1 MSSEEQNENK
11 KDKIKSNF
19 DSNESENYNSNNLM
33 FDLFDDDT
41 LNISLE
47 EEKPLFTK
55 LYSSVI
61 EKLTS
66 VKKEKDPT
74 NEFLTSFEN
83 LFKNQ
88 IDIINSC
95 VKNNEPNFMY
105 ATNVLVAQIKIFSY
119 FNTKYLEEYLSQSD
133 SESSKILVLIS
144 ENMSN
149 TINKLVDIIFK
160 LGTKSK
166 EINKQVSDLQNKA
179 NQFDIVM
186 KEVNDEN
193 NILKEKNIKLK
204 EENEL
209 ITKKLL
215 NNNYSLSGSKSKNKN
230 KKLNSKSPNNI
241 NDNLLNN
248 FDINQNKVSQ
258 GNIQNNITLSKLSLA
273 GSRVFTIKMMK
284 EVITSM
290 YSSKIAF
297 DKKCIQN
304 KQAKQTMEEF
314 MYTYLNQKYGLKN
327 MVIEW
332 ATNIINGIR
341 TFSAEDTEISLF
353 GKILQNELE
362 ENCQLLIPNLKENI
376 NTIIL
381 NILRNEYPYKNEIE
395 LNKMKNNLIKS
406 ELPPEK
412 IQQIV
417 EALFDEKGKEVLFD
431 KINKE
436 INTKKAIVMK
446 NSKINGKY
454 SREEINKINAQ
465 KQNECNFIQYDFL
478 LDICLEYQ
486 IKMHIRYLKPFV
498 KLFQSIDEDRDG
510 ILNEE
515 QFIDLVKNLNIFGE
529 DNLDQVIDE
538 FLNNIDPYRNNHIT
552 FSDIVDLLS
561 KINYD
566 ESQTIL
572 DKFCLKDN
580 NNTMN
585 NNNNNNN
592 MNNDLKNDN
601 NKDNNDKNN
610 GNNVNNEDN
619 NDKNNTS
626 SKKGIKKLNEDIIK

>member
-1 MSSEEQNENK
+1 MSSEEQKPNK
-11 KDKIKSNF
+11 KNKIKSNF
-19 DSNESENYNSNNLM
+19 DSDESENYNSNNLM
-33 FDLFDDDT
+33 LDLFDDDT

-61 EKLTS
+61 EKITS

-105 ATNVLVAQIKIFSY
+105 ATNVLVAQIKIFNY
-119 FNTKYLEEYLSQSD
+119 FNSKYLEEYLSQSD
-133 SESSKILVLIS
+133 SESSKILILIS
-144 ENMSN
+144 ENVSN
-149 TINKLVDIIFK
+149 TVNKLVDIIFK

-166 EINKQVSDLQNKA
+166 EINKQVSDLQNKV

-204 EENEL
+204 EENDL
-209 ITKKLL
+209 ITQKLL
-215 NNNYSLSGSKSKNKN
+215 NNNYSVSEPKNKNKN
-230 KKLNSKSPNNI
+230 KKVNSKSPNKI
-241 NDNLLNN
+241 NDNMSNN
-248 FDINQNKVSQ
+248 FDINQNKMGH
-258 GNIQNNITLSKLSLA
+258 GNIQNNITLAKLSLA
-273 GSRVFTIKMMK
+273 GNRLFTIKMLK
-284 EVITSM
+284 EVISSM
-290 YSSKIAF
+290 YSSKTTF

-341 TFSAEDTEISLF
+341 TYSEDTEISLF

-362 ENCQLLIPNLKENI
+362 ENCQMLIPNLKENI

-395 LNKMKNNLIKS
+395 LNKMKNDLIKS

-436 INTKKAIVMK
+436 INNKKAIVMK

-478 LDICLEYQ
+478 LEICLEYQ
-486 IKMHIRYLKPFV
+486 IKLHIRYLKPFL
-498 KLFQSIDEDRDG
+498 KLFQSIDDDRDG
-510 ILNEE
+510 VLNEE
-515 QFIDLVKNLNIFGE
+515 QFIELVKKLNIFGE
-529 DNLDQVIDE
+529 ENIEQVIDE
-538 FLNNIDPYRNNHIT
+538 FLNNVDPYRNNHIT
-552 FSDIVDLLS
+552 FSDTVDLFS

-566 ESQTIL
+566 ENQTIL

-580 NNTMN
+580 NNN
-585 NNNNNNN
+585 
-592 MNNDLKNDN
+592 
-601 NKDNNDKNN
+601 
-610 GNNVNNEDN
+610 
-619 NDKNNTS
+619 
-626 SKKGIKKLNEDIIK
+626 II

>member
-436 INTKKAIVMK
+436 INNKKAIVMK

-510 ILNEE
+510 VLNEE
-515 QFIDLVKNLNIFGE
+515 QFIELVKNLNIFGE
-529 DNLDQVIDE
+529 DNIEQVIDE

-585 NNNNNNN
+585 NNNNMNNN
-592 MNNDLKNDN
+592 LKNDN
-601 NKDNNDKNN
+601 NNDNNDKNN

-619 NDKNNTS
+619 NDKNNAS
-626 SKKGIKKLNEDIIK
+626 NKKGIKKLNEDIIK

>member
-1 MSSEEQNENK
+1 MSSEEQKPNK
-11 KDKIKSNF
+11 KNKIKSNF
-19 DSNESENYNSNNLM
+19 DSDESENYNSNNLM
-33 FDLFDDDT
+33 LDLFDDDT

-61 EKLTS
+61 EKITS

-105 ATNVLVAQIKIFSY
+105 ATNVLVAQIKIFNY
-119 FNTKYLEEYLSQSD
+119 FNSKYLEEYLSQSD
-133 SESSKILVLIS
+133 SESSKILILIS

-149 TINKLVDIIFK
+149 TVNKMIDIIFK
-160 LGTKSK
+160 LGTRSK
-166 EINKQVSDLQNKA
+166 EINKQVSDLQNKS

-204 EENEL
+204 EENDL

-215 NNNYSLSGSKSKNKN
+215 NNNYSMNEPKIKNKN
-230 KKLNSKSPNNI
+230 KKLNSKSPNNM
-241 NDNLLNN
+241 NDNMLNN
-248 FDINQNKVSQ
+248 FDINQNKV
-258 GNIQNNITLSKLSLA
+258 GNIQSNVSLSKLSVV

-284 EVITSM
+284 EVISNM
-290 YSSKIAF
+290 YSSKVAF

-332 ATNIINGIR
+332 ATNIINGIQ

-353 GKILQNELE
+353 GKILKNELE
-362 ENCQLLIPNLKENI
+362 ENCQLLMPNLKENI
-376 NTIIL
+376 NAIIL
-381 NILRNEYPYKNEIE
+381 NILRKEFPYKNDIEI
-395 LNKMKNNLIKS
+395 NKMKNNLVKS

-412 IQQIV
+412 IQQVI
-417 EALFDEKGKEVLFD
+417 EALFDEKGREALFE

-436 INTKKAIVMK
+436 IDNKKAIVMK
-446 NSKINGKY
+446 NNKINGKY

-478 LDICLEYQ
+478 LEICLEYQ
-486 IKMHIRYLKPFV
+486 IKLHIRYLKPFL
-498 KLFQSIDEDRDG
+498 KLFQYIDEDRDG
-510 ILNEE
+510 VLNEE
-515 QFIDLVKNLNIFGE
+515 QFIELVKKLNIFGE
-529 DNLDQVIDE
+529 ENIEQVIDE

-552 FSDIVDLLS
+552 FSDTVDLFS

-566 ESQTIL
+566 ENQTIL

-580 NNTMN
+580 NNN
-585 NNNNNNN
+585 
-592 MNNDLKNDN
+592 
-601 NKDNNDKNN
+601 
-610 GNNVNNEDN
+610 
-619 NDKNNTS
+619 
-626 SKKGIKKLNEDIIK
+626 II

>member
-1 MSSEEQNENK
+1 MSEEQKQNK
-11 KDKIKSNF
+11 MNKNKPNF
-19 DSNESENYNSNNLM
+19 DSNESENYNSNNLLL
-33 FDLFDDDT
+33 DLFDDDT

-61 EKLTS
+61 EKITS
-66 VKKEKDPT
+66 IKKENDPT

-95 VKNNEPNFMY
+95 VKNNEPNFIY
-105 ATNVLVAQIKIFSY
+105 ATNVLVAQVKIFNY

-133 SESSKILVLIS
+133 SESSKILILIS

-149 TINKLVDIIFK
+149 TVNKMVDIIFK
-160 LGTKSK
+160 LGTRSK

-179 NQFDIVM
+179 NQIDIVM
-186 KEVNDEN
+186 KELNDEN

-204 EENEL
+204 EENDL

-215 NNNYSLSGSKSKNKN
+215 NSNYSMNEPKIKNKN
-230 KKLNSKSPNNI
+230 KIINPKSPNNI
-241 NDNLLNN
+241 NNDNMINN
-248 FDINQNKVSQ
+248 FDMNPNKVSY
-258 GNIQNNITLSKLSLA
+258 GNIQSNISLSKLSHA

-284 EVITSM
+284 EVISNM
-290 YSSKIAF
+290 YSSKVAF

-332 ATNIINGIR
+332 ATNIINGIQ

-353 GKILQNELE
+353 GKILKNELE
-362 ENCQLLIPNLKENI
+362 ENCQLLMPNLKENI
-376 NTIIL
+376 NSIIL
-381 NILRNEYPYKNEIE
+381 NILRKENPYKNDIEI
-395 LNKMKNNLIKS
+395 NKMKNNLIKS

-412 IQQIV
+412 IQQVV
-417 EALFDEKGKEVLFD
+417 EALFDEKGREVLFD

-436 INTKKAIVMK
+436 IDNKKAIVMK
-446 NSKINGKY
+446 NNKINGKY

-478 LDICLEYQ
+478 LEICLEYQ
-486 IKMHIRYLKPFV
+486 IKLHIKYLKPFL
-498 KLFQSIDEDRDG
+498 KLFQYIDEDRDG
-510 ILNEE
+510 VLNEE
-515 QFIDLVKNLNIFGE
+515 QFIELVKKLNIFGE
-529 DNLDQVIDE
+529 ENLEQVIDE

-552 FSDIVDLLS
+552 FSDTVDLFS

-566 ESQTIL
+566 ENQTIL

-580 NNTMN
+580 NNN
-585 NNNNNNN
+585 
-592 MNNDLKNDN
+592 
-601 NKDNNDKNN
+601 
-610 GNNVNNEDN
+610 
-619 NDKNNTS
+619 
-626 SKKGIKKLNEDIIK
+626 II

>member
-1 MSSEEQNENK
+1 MSSEEQKPNK
-11 KDKIKSNF
+11 KNKIKSNF
-19 DSNESENYNSNNLM
+19 DSDESENYNSNNLIL
-33 FDLFDDDT
+33 DLFDDDT

-61 EKLTS
+61 EKITS

-105 ATNVLVAQIKIFSY
+105 ATNVLVAQIKIFNY

-133 SESSKILVLIS
+133 SESSKILILIS

-149 TINKLVDIIFK
+149 TVNKMIDIIFK
-160 LGTKSK
+160 LGTRSK
-166 EINKQVSDLQNKA
+166 EINKQVSDLQNKS

-204 EENEL
+204 EENDL

-215 NNNYSLSGSKSKNKN
+215 NNNYSMNEPKIKNKN
-230 KKLNSKSPNNI
+230 KKLNSKSPNNL
-241 NDNLLNN
+241 NDNMLNN
-248 FDINQNKVSQ
+248 FDINQNKV
-258 GNIQNNITLSKLSLA
+258 GNIQSNVSLSKLSVV

-284 EVITSM
+284 EVISNM
-290 YSSKIAF
+290 YSSKVAF

-332 ATNIINGIR
+332 ATNIINGIQ

-353 GKILQNELE
+353 GKILKNELE
-362 ENCQLLIPNLKENI
+362 ENCQLLMPNLKENI
-376 NTIIL
+376 NAIIL
-381 NILRNEYPYKNEIE
+381 NILRKEYPYKNDIEI
-395 LNKMKNNLIKS
+395 NKMKNNLVKS

-412 IQQIV
+412 IQQVI
-417 EALFDEKGKEVLFD
+417 EALFDEKGREALFE

-436 INTKKAIVMK
+436 IDNKKAIVMK
-446 NSKINGKY
+446 NNKINGKY

-478 LDICLEYQ
+478 LEICLEYQ
-486 IKMHIRYLKPFV
+486 IKLHIRYLKPFL
-498 KLFQSIDEDRDG
+498 KLFQYIDEDRDG
-510 ILNEE
+510 VLNEE
-515 QFIDLVKNLNIFGE
+515 QFIELVKKLNIFGE
-529 DNLDQVIDE
+529 ENIEQVIDE

-552 FSDIVDLLS
+552 FSDTVDLFS

-566 ESQTIL
+566 ENQTIL

-580 NNTMN
+580 NNN
-585 NNNNNNN
+585 
-592 MNNDLKNDN
+592 
-601 NKDNNDKNN
+601 
-610 GNNVNNEDN
+610 
-619 NDKNNTS
+619 
-626 SKKGIKKLNEDIIK
+626 II

>member
-1 MSSEEQNENK
+1 MSEEQKQNK
-11 KDKIKSNF
+11 MNKNKSNF
-19 DSNESENYNSNNLM
+19 DSNESENYNSNNLLL
-33 FDLFDDDT
+33 DLFDDDT

-61 EKLTS
+61 EKITS
-66 VKKEKDPT
+66 IKKENDPT

-95 VKNNEPNFMY
+95 VKNNEPNFIY
-105 ATNVLVAQIKIFSY
+105 ATNVLVAQVKIFNY

-133 SESSKILVLIS
+133 SESSKILILIS

-149 TINKLVDIIFK
+149 TVNKMVDIIFK
-160 LGTKSK
+160 LGTRSK

-179 NQFDIVM
+179 NQIDIVM
-186 KEVNDEN
+186 KELNDEN

-204 EENEL
+204 EENDL

-215 NNNYSLSGSKSKNKN
+215 NSNYSMNEPKIKNKN
-230 KKLNSKSPNNI
+230 KIINPKSPNNI
-241 NDNLLNN
+241 NNDNMINN
-248 FDINQNKVSQ
+248 FDMNPNKVSY
-258 GNIQNNITLSKLSLA
+258 GNIQSNISLSKLSHA

-284 EVITSM
+284 EVISNM
-290 YSSKIAF
+290 YSSKVAF

-332 ATNIINGIR
+332 ATNIINGIQ

-353 GKILQNELE
+353 GKILKNELE
-362 ENCQLLIPNLKENI
+362 ENCQLLMPNLKENI
-376 NTIIL
+376 NSIIL
-381 NILRNEYPYKNEIE
+381 NILRKENPYKNDIEI
-395 LNKMKNNLIKS
+395 NKMKNNLIKS

-412 IQQIV
+412 IQQVV
-417 EALFDEKGKEVLFD
+417 EALFDEKGREVLFD

-436 INTKKAIVMK
+436 IDNKKAIVMK
-446 NSKINGKY
+446 NNKINGKY

-478 LDICLEYQ
+478 LEICLEYQ
-486 IKMHIRYLKPFV
+486 IKLHIKYLKPFL
-498 KLFQSIDEDRDG
+498 KLFQYIDEDRDG
-510 ILNEE
+510 VLNEE
-515 QFIDLVKNLNIFGE
+515 QFIELVKKLNIFGE
-529 DNLDQVIDE
+529 ENLEQVIDE

-552 FSDIVDLLS
+552 FSDTVDLFS

-566 ESQTIL
+566 ENQTIL

-580 NNTMN
+580 NNN
-585 NNNNNNN
+585 
-592 MNNDLKNDN
+592 
-601 NKDNNDKNN
+601 
-610 GNNVNNEDN
+610 
-619 NDKNNTS
+619 
-626 SKKGIKKLNEDIIK
+626 II

>member
-1 MSSEEQNENK
+1 MNK
-11 KDKIKSNF
+11 NKSNF
-19 DSNESENYNSNNLM
+19 DPNESENYNSNNLIL
-33 FDLFDDDT
+33 DLFDDDT

-61 EKLTS
+61 EKITS
-66 VKKEKDPT
+66 VKKELDPT

-105 ATNVLVAQIKIFSY
+105 ATNVLVAQIKIFNY

-133 SESSKILVLIS
+133 SESSKILILIS

-149 TINKLVDIIFK
+149 TVNKMIDIIFK
-160 LGTKSK
+160 LGTRSK
-166 EINKQVSDLQNKA
+166 EINKQVSDLQNKS

-204 EENEL
+204 EENDL

-215 NNNYSLSGSKSKNKN
+215 NNNYSMNEPKIKNKN
-230 KKLNSKSPNNI
+230 KKLNSKSPNNL
-241 NDNLLNN
+241 NDNMLNN
-248 FDINQNKVSQ
+248 FDINQNKV
-258 GNIQNNITLSKLSLA
+258 GNIQSNVSLSKLSVV

-284 EVITSM
+284 EVISNM
-290 YSSKIAF
+290 YSSKVAF

-332 ATNIINGIR
+332 ATNIINGIQ

-353 GKILQNELE
+353 GKILKNELE
-362 ENCQLLIPNLKENI
+362 ENCQLLMPNLKENI
-376 NTIIL
+376 NAIIL
-381 NILRNEYPYKNEIE
+381 NILRKEFPYKNDIEI
-395 LNKMKNNLIKS
+395 NKMKNNLVKS

-412 IQQIV
+412 IQQVI
-417 EALFDEKGKEVLFD
+417 EALFDEKGREALFE

-436 INTKKAIVMK
+436 IDNKKAIVMK
-446 NSKINGKY
+446 NNKINGKY

-478 LDICLEYQ
+478 LEICLEYQ
-486 IKMHIRYLKPFV
+486 IKLHIRYLKPFL
-498 KLFQSIDEDRDG
+498 KLFQYIDEDRDG
-510 ILNEE
+510 VLNEE
-515 QFIDLVKNLNIFGE
+515 QFIELVKKLNIFGE
-529 DNLDQVIDE
+529 ENIEQVIDE

-552 FSDIVDLLS
+552 FSDTVDLFS

-566 ESQTIL
+566 ENQTIL

-580 NNTMN
+580 NNN
-585 NNNNNNN
+585 
-592 MNNDLKNDN
+592 
-601 NKDNNDKNN
+601 
-610 GNNVNNEDN
+610 
-619 NDKNNTS
+619 
-626 SKKGIKKLNEDIIK
+626 II

>member
-1 MSSEEQNENK
+1 MNK
-11 KDKIKSNF
+11 NKSNF
-19 DSNESENYNSNNLM
+19 DPNESENYNSNNLIL
-33 FDLFDDDT
+33 DLFDDDT

-61 EKLTS
+61 EKITS

-105 ATNVLVAQIKIFSY
+105 ATNVLVAQIKIFNY

-133 SESSKILVLIS
+133 SESSKILILIS

-149 TINKLVDIIFK
+149 TVNKMIDIIFK
-160 LGTKSK
+160 LGTRSK
-166 EINKQVSDLQNKA
+166 EINKQVSDLQNKS

-204 EENEL
+204 EENDL

-215 NNNYSLSGSKSKNKN
+215 NNNYSMNEPKIKNKN
-230 KKLNSKSPNNI
+230 KKLNSKSPNNL
-241 NDNLLNN
+241 NDNMLNN
-248 FDINQNKVSQ
+248 FDINQNKV
-258 GNIQNNITLSKLSLA
+258 GNIQSNVSLSKLSVV

-284 EVITSM
+284 EVISNM
-290 YSSKIAF
+290 YSSKVAF

-314 MYTYLNQKYGLKN
+314 MFTYLNQKYGLKN

-332 ATNIINGIR
+332 ATNIINGIQ

-353 GKILQNELE
+353 GKILKNELE
-362 ENCQLLIPNLKENI
+362 ENCQLLMPNLKENI
-376 NTIIL
+376 NAIIL
-381 NILRNEYPYKNEIE
+381 NILRKEFPYKNDIEI
-395 LNKMKNNLIKS
+395 NKMKNN
-406 ELPPEK
+406 
-412 IQQIV
+412 
-417 EALFDEKGKEVLFD
+417 
-431 KINKE
+431 
-436 INTKKAIVMK
+436 
-446 NSKINGKY
+446 KINGKY

-478 LDICLEYQ
+478 LEICLEYQ
-486 IKMHIRYLKPFV
+486 IKLHIRYLKPFL
-498 KLFQSIDEDRDG
+498 KLFQYIDEDRDG
-510 ILNEE
+510 VLNEE
-515 QFIDLVKNLNIFGE
+515 QFIELVKKLNIFGE
-529 DNLDQVIDE
+529 ENIEQVIDE

-552 FSDIVDLLS
+552 FSDTVDLFS

-566 ESQTIL
+566 ENQTIL

-580 NNTMN
+580 NNN
-585 NNNNNNN
+585 
-592 MNNDLKNDN
+592 
-601 NKDNNDKNN
+601 
-610 GNNVNNEDN
+610 
-619 NDKNNTS
+619 
-626 SKKGIKKLNEDIIK
+626 II

>member
-11 KDKIKSNF
+11 KDKIKYNF

-33 FDLFDDDT
+33 LDLFDDDT

-61 EKLTS
+61 EKITS

-95 VKNNEPNFMY
+95 VKNNEPNFIY

-119 FNTKYLEEYLSQSD
+119 FNTKYLEEYLSKSD

-230 KKLNSKSPNNI
+230 KKLNSKSPNNF
-241 NDNLLNN
+241 NDNMLNN
-248 FDINQNKVSQ
+248 IDINQNKVSH

-314 MYTYLNQKYGLKN
+314 MYIYLNQKYGLKN

-436 INTKKAIVMK
+436 INNKKAIVMK

-510 ILNEE
+510 VLNEE

-529 DNLDQVIDE
+529 DNIEQVIDE

-585 NNNNNNN
+585 NNNNN
-592 MNNDLKNDN
+592 MNNNLKNDN
-601 NKDNNDKNN
+601 NKDNNDNNN
-610 GNNVNNEDN
+610 GNSVNNDDN

>member
-11 KDKIKSNF
+11 KDKIKYNF

-33 FDLFDDDT
+33 LDLFDDDT

-61 EKLTS
+61 EKITS

-95 VKNNEPNFMY
+95 VKNNEPNFIY

-119 FNTKYLEEYLSQSD
+119 FNTKYLEEYLSKSD

-230 KKLNSKSPNNI
+230 KKLNSKSPNNF
-241 NDNLLNN
+241 NDNMLNN
-248 FDINQNKVSQ
+248 IDINQNKVSH

-314 MYTYLNQKYGLKN
+314 MYIYLNQKYGLKN

-406 ELPPEK
+406 ELPSEK

-436 INTKKAIVMK
+436 INNKKAIVMK

-510 ILNEE
+510 VLNEE

-529 DNLDQVIDE
+529 DNIEQVIDE

-585 NNNNNNN
+585 NNNNN
-592 MNNDLKNDN
+592 MNNNLKNDN
-601 NKDNNDKNN
+601 NKDNNDNNN
-610 GNNVNNEDN
+610 GNSVNNDDN

>member
-436 INTKKAIVMK
+436 INNKKAIVMK

-510 ILNEE
+510 VLNEE

-529 DNLDQVIDE
+529 DNIEQVIDE

-585 NNNNNNN
+585 NNNNMNNN
-592 MNNDLKNDN
+592 LKNDN
-601 NKDNNDKNN
+601 NNDNNDKNN

>member
-1 MSSEEQNENK
+1 MNK
-11 KDKIKSNF
+11 NKSNF
-19 DSNESENYNSNNLM
+19 DPNESENYNSNNLIL
-33 FDLFDDDT
+33 DLFDDDT

-61 EKLTS
+61 EKITS

-105 ATNVLVAQIKIFSY
+105 ATNVLVAQIKIFNY

-133 SESSKILVLIS
+133 SESSKILILIS

-149 TINKLVDIIFK
+149 TVNKMIDIIFK
-160 LGTKSK
+160 LGTRSK
-166 EINKQVSDLQNKA
+166 EINKQVSDLQNKS

-204 EENEL
+204 EENDL

-215 NNNYSLSGSKSKNKN
+215 NNNYSMNEPKIKNKN
-230 KKLNSKSPNNI
+230 KKLNSKSPYNL
-241 NDNLLNN
+241 NDNMLNN
-248 FDINQNKVSQ
+248 FDINQNKV
-258 GNIQNNITLSKLSLA
+258 GNIQSNVSLSKLSVV

-284 EVITSM
+284 EVISNM
-290 YSSKIAF
+290 YSSKVAF

-332 ATNIINGIR
+332 ATNIINGIQ

-353 GKILQNELE
+353 GKILKNELE
-362 ENCQLLIPNLKENI
+362 ENCQLLMPNLKENI
-376 NTIIL
+376 NAIIL
-381 NILRNEYPYKNEIE
+381 NILRKEFPYKNDIEI
-395 LNKMKNNLIKS
+395 NKMKNNLVKS

-412 IQQIV
+412 IQQVI
-417 EALFDEKGKEVLFD
+417 EALFDEKGREALFE

-436 INTKKAIVMK
+436 IDNKKAIVMK
-446 NSKINGKY
+446 NNKINGKY

-478 LDICLEYQ
+478 LEICLEYQ
-486 IKMHIRYLKPFV
+486 IKLHIRYLKPFL
-498 KLFQSIDEDRDG
+498 KLFQYIDEDRDG
-510 ILNEE
+510 VLNEE
-515 QFIDLVKNLNIFGE
+515 QFIELVKKLNIFGE
-529 DNLDQVIDE
+529 ENIEQVIDE

-552 FSDIVDLLS
+552 FSDTVDLFS

-566 ESQTIL
+566 ENQTIL

-580 NNTMN
+580 NNN
-585 NNNNNNN
+585 
-592 MNNDLKNDN
+592 
-601 NKDNNDKNN
+601 
-610 GNNVNNEDN
+610 
-619 NDKNNTS
+619 
-626 SKKGIKKLNEDIIK
+626 II

>member
-1 MSSEEQNENK
+1 MSEEQKQNK
-11 KDKIKSNF
+11 MNKNKSNF
-19 DSNESENYNSNNLM
+19 DSNESENYNSNNLLL
-33 FDLFDDDT
+33 DLFDDDT

-61 EKLTS
+61 EKITS
-66 VKKEKDPT
+66 IKKENDPT

-95 VKNNEPNFMY
+95 VKNNEPNFIY
-105 ATNVLVAQIKIFSY
+105 ATNVLVAQVKIFNY

-133 SESSKILVLIS
+133 SESSKILILIS

-149 TINKLVDIIFK
+149 TVNKMVDIIFK
-160 LGTKSK
+160 LGTRSK

-179 NQFDIVM
+179 NQIDIVM
-186 KEVNDEN
+186 KELNDEN

-204 EENEL
+204 EENDL

-215 NNNYSLSGSKSKNKN
+215 NSNYSMNEPKIKNKN
-230 KKLNSKSPNNI
+230 KITNPKSPNNI
-241 NDNLLNN
+241 NNDNMINN
-248 FDINQNKVSQ
+248 FDMNPNKVSY
-258 GNIQNNITLSKLSLA
+258 GNIQSNISLSKLSHA

-284 EVITSM
+284 EVISNM
-290 YSSKIAF
+290 YSSKVAF

-332 ATNIINGIR
+332 ATNIINGIQ

-353 GKILQNELE
+353 GKILKNELE
-362 ENCQLLIPNLKENI
+362 ENCQLLMPNLKENI
-376 NTIIL
+376 NSIIL
-381 NILRNEYPYKNEIE
+381 NILRKENPYKNDIEI
-395 LNKMKNNLIKS
+395 NKMKNNLIKS

-412 IQQIV
+412 IQQVV
-417 EALFDEKGKEVLFD
+417 EALFDEKGREVLFD

-436 INTKKAIVMK
+436 IDNKKAIVMK
-446 NSKINGKY
+446 NNKINGKY

-478 LDICLEYQ
+478 LEICLEYQ
-486 IKMHIRYLKPFV
+486 IKLHIKYLKPFL
-498 KLFQSIDEDRDG
+498 KLFQYIDEDRDG
-510 ILNEE
+510 VLNEE
-515 QFIDLVKNLNIFGE
+515 QFIELVKKLNIFGE
-529 DNLDQVIDE
+529 ENLEQVIDE

-552 FSDIVDLLS
+552 FSDTVDLFS

-566 ESQTIL
+566 ENQTIL

-580 NNTMN
+580 NNN
-585 NNNNNNN
+585 
-592 MNNDLKNDN
+592 
-601 NKDNNDKNN
+601 
-610 GNNVNNEDN
+610 
-619 NDKNNTS
+619 
-626 SKKGIKKLNEDIIK
+626 II